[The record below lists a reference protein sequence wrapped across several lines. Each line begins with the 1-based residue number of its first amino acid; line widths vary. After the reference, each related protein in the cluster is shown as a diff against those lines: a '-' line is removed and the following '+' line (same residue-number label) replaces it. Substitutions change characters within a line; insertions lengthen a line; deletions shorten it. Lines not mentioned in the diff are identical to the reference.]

1 VDVTWKKA
9 IDRRLY
15 RGWDFSEG
23 LAVAMEKD
31 GGKWGYINTKG
42 ELAISPRFAWSP
54 STRET

>member
-1 VDVTWKKA
+1 MTWKKA